1 MQLTA
6 RRPTEKKTPTML
18 DKILRDCQTEWIKTK
33 TKKNHPYRY
42 FTLSTI
48 NSNNRPDARVV
59 VLRHFDAKEYLFSIY
74 TDARSEKVHSL
85 KSNPHR
91 SCCFTTIENSRKLE

>member
-1 MQLTA
+1 MDKNKN
-6 RRPTEKKTPTML
+6 KKEPS
-18 DKILRDCQTEWIKTK
+18 
-33 TKKNHPYRY
+33 YRY

-85 KSNPHR
+85 KSNPVAELLFYDH
-91 SCCFTTIENSRKLE
+91 RKLSQLE